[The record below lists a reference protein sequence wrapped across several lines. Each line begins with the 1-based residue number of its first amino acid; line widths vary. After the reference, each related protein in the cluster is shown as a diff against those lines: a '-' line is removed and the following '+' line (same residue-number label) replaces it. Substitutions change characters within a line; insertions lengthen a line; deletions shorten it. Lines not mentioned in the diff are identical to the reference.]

1 MTLNGKSALITG
13 GSKGIGYGVAAAL
26 VDAGMDVAITARTES
41 EVRDAEASLTER
53 GGGRALG
60 LVCDVRDLAQQR
72 GSVAAAVERFG
83 RLDALIANAGVG
95 HFASIEE
102 LAPEDWQRVID
113 TNVTGVY
120 YSIKA
125 AVEALKASKGY
136 FVTIGSLAGT
146 NFFPGGAAY
155 NASKAGSILLT
166 KTLAAEW
173 GPHDIQGNA
182 IAPGALRTP
191 MTEDLFADE
200 DYRRMLQE
208 RVPMKRH
215 GEPEELAG
223 TAVYLASEASGY
235 VSGHCLV
242 VDGGWMA
249 LLN

>member
-1 MTLNGKSALITG
+1 MTLNGKSALVTG

-41 EVRDAEASLTER
+41 DVRDAEASLTDR

-60 LVCDVRDLAQQR
+60 LVCDVRDLAQQQ
-72 GSVAAAVERFG
+72 GTVAAAVERFG

-102 LAPEDWQRVID
+102 LAPDDWQRVID

-155 NASKAGSILLT
+155 NASKFAVTGFTQSVMLDLRKHGIRSTVIMPGSVAT
-166 KTLAAEW
+166 HFS
-173 GPHDIQGNA
+173 GS
-182 IAPGALRTP
+182 APGDEDAWKIQP
-191 MTEDLFADE
+191 EDLGG
-200 DYRRMLQE
+200 M
-208 RVPMKRH
+208 VRH
-215 GEPEELAG
+215 
-223 TAVYLASEASGY
+223 
-235 VSGHCLV
+235 
-242 VDGGWMA
+242 
-249 LLN
+249 LLETPARTLPSKIEVRPSMPPSAR